1 LEVLSELVLSEVGSE
16 RADFVTG
23 DIPGAVA
30 KVTSACRYWVER
42 CFCVSLTKFIEC
54 SCGAVVGLNVELF
67 GPCEVVVLALVVLV
81 TLVVP

>member
-30 KVTSACRYWVER
+30 KVTSACRYRVVQHWAQHS
-42 CFCVSLTKFIEC
+42 VSSSEHR
-54 SCGAVVGLNVELF
+54 
-67 GPCEVVVLALVVLV
+67 
-81 TLVVP
+81 